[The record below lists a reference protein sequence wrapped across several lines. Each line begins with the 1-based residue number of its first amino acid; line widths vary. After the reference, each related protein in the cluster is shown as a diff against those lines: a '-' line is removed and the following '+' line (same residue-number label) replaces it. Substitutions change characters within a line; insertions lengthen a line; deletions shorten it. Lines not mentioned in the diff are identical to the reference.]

1 MEIWCLWNQPDDLG
15 FVTQKQPL
23 EAIRRWVHSGYKR
36 MSMVGSNIQIKN
48 AKLVLRSPNCANTIS
63 PTPLHHHL
71 SELFIQGRM
80 VPCLHVVYTKVRPYY
95 LNIAAE
101 IKTHQTGQC
110 FFPVFYHPILVCST
124 TLQPQFL
131 AGRPA
136 SLAVTTVPHS
146 ESLQSP
152 FLPHSETLFELLKV
166 VLKRY

>member
-101 IKTHQTGQC
+101 IKTHQTHV
-110 FFPVFYHPILVCST
+110 FFQFST
-124 TLQPQFL
+124 IQFWCAQPHYSLSSQL
-131 AGRPA
+131 ADQRA
-136 SLAVTTVPHS
+136 WL
-146 ESLQSP
+146 
-152 FLPHSETLFELLKV
+152 
-166 VLKRY
+166 